1 MSGEMANRRG
11 FLRRSVGIAIGVP
24 CAASV
29 ACGASVAR
37 AGGRDSVLGSLLAR
51 NRDKHPGQ
59 RVSNHTSMALL
70 SLSALG
76 SSEQHLRELGEDHL
90 ARWAPFPESG
100 RAVDARGWR
109 EQRGN
114 GEALFGLRALFR
126 EEIRRRGVAATLRA
140 FLPDL
145 LPGLGA
151 HAFHPIIRTGYGVRF
166 DDPEEVAIGLA
177 YWAVTYLPLGPL
189 ADDPG
194 PARDPQ
200 VSLAAVRATPALT
213 REGRVAAGMEMPG
226 GMNIAG
232 NMRWAS
238 GLPGFAPTAAVR
250 VGAGSLAAIARA
262 VRQLYLGS
270 GDDFT
275 ALHAVTG
282 THAYRMI
289 EPFVDPADRAAG
301 RRYLWQAVVAAYV
314 SIGAPALVVPPPVKL
329 PGWNEVAARA
339 AASSDDHQIKLT
351 DIARE
356 EARHWN
362 ETGGL
367 YLRAAATHLGLV

>member
-1 MSGEMANRRG
+1 
-11 FLRRSVGIAIGVP
+11 
-24 CAASV
+24 
-29 ACGASVAR
+29 
-37 AGGRDSVLGSLLAR
+37 
-51 NRDKHPGQ
+51 
-59 RVSNHTSMALL
+59 MALL
-70 SLSALG
+70 SLTALG

-90 ARWAPFPESG
+90 ARWAPFPPSG

-114 GEALFGLRALFR
+114 DEALFGLRAMFR

-140 FLPDL
+140 YLPDL

-166 DDPEEVAIGLA
+166 DEPEEVAIGLA

-189 ADDPG
+189 ADPG

-200 VSLAAVRATPALT
+200 VSLAAVRGTPALT
-213 REGRVAAGMEMPG
+213 AEGRAAAGLERPG
-226 GMNIAG
+226 GMNIVG

-238 GLPGFAPTAAVR
+238 GLPGFAPAAALR

-270 GDDFT
+270 GDNFT

-282 THAYRMI
+282 THGYRMI
-289 EPFVDPADRAAG
+289 EPFVDPADRPAG

-314 SIGAPALVVPPPVKL
+314 SIGAPALVVRPATKL
-329 PGWNEVAARA
+329 PSWNEVAARA

-351 DIARE
+351 DVARE

-362 ETGGL
+362 EAGGL
-367 YLRAAATHLGLV
+367 YLQAAATHLGLV